1 MHITLKGD
9 CEKIVCRSK
18 EENIIL
24 YSGDRIEMENKNT
37 ISISSVAT
45 QKNEIWKCIYT
56 FPLRVILAI
65 FDILLMN
72 SEWDWVEKFEPCT
85 FIIENYLCNSC
96 DNLEIKYNKS
106 RFDKDS
112 KKIITP
118 EIIINDN
125 KIKEMECCTYTID
138 LTVCFFKC
146 YLKMV
151 GILIWALIPLIIIT
165 MNAGKYSLYILFID
179 IALVVALTIKILL
192 ECQKYNNIKKQLYSY
207 QRKRTKY

>member
-9 CEKIVCRSK
+9 CEKIVCKSK

-24 YSGDRIEMENKNT
+24 HNGDRIEMENKNT

-85 FIIENYLCNSC
+85 FIIENYLCSSC

-112 KKIITP
+112 KKIIMP
-118 EIIINDN
+118 EITINDN
-125 KIKEMECCTYTID
+125 KIESRVRTKFWTTIGLRKEPFY
-138 LTVCFFKC
+138 VF
-146 YLKMV
+146 
-151 GILIWALIPLIIIT
+151 
-165 MNAGKYSLYILFID
+165 
-179 IALVVALTIKILL
+179 
-192 ECQKYNNIKKQLYSY
+192 
-207 QRKRTKY
+207 KRTKRYCTTDISSNRVCN